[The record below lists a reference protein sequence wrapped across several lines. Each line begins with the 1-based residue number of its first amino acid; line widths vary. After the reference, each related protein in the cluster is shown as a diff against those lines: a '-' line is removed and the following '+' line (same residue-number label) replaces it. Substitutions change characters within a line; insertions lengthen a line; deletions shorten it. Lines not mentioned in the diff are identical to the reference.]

1 MIKYIFILL
10 IGFLLPVTTGC
21 TDTNLTHDIPL
32 VPRPAH
38 LVPGSGNYLFSDKTV
53 FVVENEEQAAVA
65 ASLISRFT
73 NAAGFTPKLVVGA
86 TEKGDV
92 RFVTDASLKSEAY
105 SLEVSPE
112 EIIVKA
118 SGDKGFFYALQT
130 IRQLLPASI
139 ERESLSDGNAVYLSS
154 TSTYSQ

>member
-53 FVVENEEQAAVA
+53 FVVENEEQATVA
-65 ASLISRFT
+65 ALF
-73 NAAGFTPKLVVGA
+73 PDLPMQPV
-86 TEKGDV
+86 
-92 RFVTDASLKSEAY
+92 
-105 SLEVSPE
+105 
-112 EIIVKA
+112 
-118 SGDKGFFYALQT
+118 
-130 IRQLLPASI
+130 LLPSWLWAL
-139 ERESLSDGNAVYLSS
+139 RKRGMFGL
-154 TSTYSQ
+154 

>member
-53 FVVENEEQAAVA
+53 FVVEN
-65 ASLISRFT
+65 
-73 NAAGFTPKLVVGA
+73 
-86 TEKGDV
+86 
-92 RFVTDASLKSEAY
+92 
-105 SLEVSPE
+105 
-112 EIIVKA
+112 
-118 SGDKGFFYALQT
+118 
-130 IRQLLPASI
+130 
-139 ERESLSDGNAVYLSS
+139 
-154 TSTYSQ
+154 

>member
-38 LVPGSGNYLFSDKTV
+38 WCRAVATISSQTKLY
-53 FVVENEEQAAVA
+53 FVVENEEQATVA

-92 RFVTDASLKSEAY
+92 RFVTDAS
-105 SLEVSPE
+105 
-112 EIIVKA
+112 
-118 SGDKGFFYALQT
+118 
-130 IRQLLPASI
+130 
-139 ERESLSDGNAVYLSS
+139 
-154 TSTYSQ
+154 

>member
-53 FVVENEEQAAVA
+53 FVVENEEQPV
-65 ASLISRFT
+65 LF
-73 NAAGFTPKLVVGA
+73 PDLPMQPV
-86 TEKGDV
+86 
-92 RFVTDASLKSEAY
+92 
-105 SLEVSPE
+105 
-112 EIIVKA
+112 
-118 SGDKGFFYALQT
+118 
-130 IRQLLPASI
+130 LLPSWLWAL
-139 ERESLSDGNAVYLSS
+139 RKRGMFGL
-154 TSTYSQ
+154 